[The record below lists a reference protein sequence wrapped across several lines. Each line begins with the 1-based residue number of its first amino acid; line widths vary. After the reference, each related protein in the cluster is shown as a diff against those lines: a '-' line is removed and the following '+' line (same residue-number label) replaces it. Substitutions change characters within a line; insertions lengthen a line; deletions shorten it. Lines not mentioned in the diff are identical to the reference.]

1 MQIESFLKCEK
12 YVFQSSPL
20 PFPIPVPPTYL
31 RHIFGKIIITLLR
44 PNLRILYVL
53 PTPLHI
59 ANPPPAICNYR
70 PESVY

>member
-1 MQIESFLKCEK
+1 MSFNPPLSPC
-12 YVFQSSPL
+12 QSQYPQL
-20 PFPIPVPPTYL
+20 W
-31 RHIFGKIIITLLR
+31 HIFGKIIITLLR